1 MLRLA
6 ALEAPLPVNRSK
18 VLRGRIVNLSTSVQA
33 SCRNQL
39 LFREVNE
46 RIREVAGKSGIF
58 GPAAFVCECAHT
70 DCTEA
75 VELALNDYDQVR
87 MRPGAFVIVPGH
99 EAEHEAVA
107 VREAHYSVVLDGSDR
122 SNERKV

>member
-18 VLRGRIVNLSTSVQA
+18 VLRGRNMKVTASVQA

-46 RIREVAGKSGIF
+46 RIREVAGKSGIL
-58 GPAAFVCECAHT
+58 GPAAFVCECAHA

-75 VELALNDYDQVR
+75 LELALNDYDQVR

-107 VREAHYSVVLDGSDR
+107 VREAHYNVVLDGLDR
-122 SNERKV
+122 PNERKV

>member
-1 MLRLA
+1 MNVSSL
-6 ALEAPLPVNRSK
+6 
-18 VLRGRIVNLSTSVQA
+18 VQA

-46 RIREVAGKSGIF
+46 RIREVAGKSGTL
-58 GPAAFVCECAHT
+58 GPAAFVCECAHA

-87 MRPGAFVIVPGH
+87 LRPGAFVIVPGH

-107 VREAHYSVVLDGSDR
+107 VREAHYSLVLDGRDR
-122 SNERKV
+122 GARLNERKV